1 MVFRSLIRNFNFV
14 ESSCTQQN
22 KEKPTFSLF
31 CIRLFVPLQG
41 MKWKNLIIGLLLCL
55 SVSAFANEPP
65 KVMQE
70 WKAGTVVSLSDVEAY
85 GIDNCFVAEEIS
97 DAVFA
102 RMQGKSYKKNCTIP
116 RNQLRYLRLLH
127 RNDKGE
133 ILLGEIVCNVKIAND
148 LVEIFRQLYEAS
160 YPIERMV
167 LIDEYN
173 ADDET
178 SMRHN
183 NTSSFNFRTI
193 AGSKKLSHHARG
205 MAVDINTLY
214 NPYYK
219 KRKNGTVVVQPTTG
233 KPYINRKRDFP
244 YKIVRGDLCY
254 RLFLEHGFTWG
265 GAWRDRKDYQHFE
278 KSDVFV
284 KPNNQS

>member
-1 MVFRSLIRNFNFV
+1 MKLYQKLLVFRSLICNFGCAEGTFARQSKFKHVLFAFV
-14 ESSCTQQN
+14 LAYSYLCRMRWR
-22 KEKPTFSLF
+22 P
-31 CIRLFVPLQG
+31 
-41 MKWKNLIIGLLLCL
+41 MIIMLLLCL
-55 SVSAFANEPP
+55 SVVTLAGEQSTF
-65 KVMQE
+65 MQE
-70 WKAGTVVSLSDVEAY
+70 WKAGSIVSLNEVEAY

-97 DAVFA
+97 DEVFE

-116 RNQLRYLRLLH
+116 RSQLRYLRLLH
-127 RNDKGE
+127 KNNKGQ
-133 ILLGEIVCNVKIAND
+133 ILLGEMVCNVAIAND

-167 LIDEYN
+167 LIDDYN

-178 SMRHN
+178 SMRAN
-183 NTSSFNFRTI
+183 NTSCFNYRTI

-205 MAVDINTLY
+205 TAVDINTLY

-219 KRKNGTVVVQPTTG
+219 KRANGTVVVQPATG
-233 KPYINRKRDFP
+233 RRYVNRKGNFP

-254 RLFLEHGFTWG
+254 RLFIQHGFTWG

-278 KSDVFV
+278 KSI
-284 KPNNQS
+284 N

>member
-1 MVFRSLIRNFNFV
+1 MNYFKKGTKKNSKIFWYFAHLSVTL
-14 ESSCTQQN
+14 QN
-22 KEKPTFSLF
+22 
-31 CIRLFVPLQG
+31 
-41 MKWKNLIIGLLLCL
+41 MKWKDYIIGLLFCL
-55 SVSAFANEPP
+55 SVSAFANNPLT
-65 KVMQE
+65 VMQE

-127 RNDKGE
+127 RNNKGE
-133 ILLGEIVCNVKIAND
+133 ILLGEMVCNVKIAND
-148 LVEIFRQLYEAS
+148 LVGIFRQLFEAS

-167 LIDEYN
+167 LIDAYN

-193 AGSKKLSHHARG
+193 SGGKKLSAHARG
-205 MAVDINTLY
+205 MAVDINPLY

-219 KRKNGTVVVQPTTG
+219 KRTNGTVVVQPATG
-233 KPYINRKRDFP
+233 KSYVNRKGNYP

-265 GAWRDRKDYQHFE
+265 GAWRNSKDYQHFE
-278 KSDVFV
+278 KS
-284 KPNNQS
+284 NN